1 MCECHGA
8 EVVTHPRQFAQSVVG
23 HTPVRQDL
31 PELQERVAVHSVDI
45 PARICCQERRHKHVC
60 RVAANHAVVAV
71 VTLSAEH
78 CPAQEACVRVGDVVV
93 LRLNAPLHDVAV
105 GNEPVVN
112 LVGKIVVLRAYAGE
126 RCTYSHL
133 RDIERAGQVL
143 LYVLVTVD
151 DRVRLSHV
159 TLAVELDLQS
169 WQRFEGHLDIQ
180 IGRLRLRSRLHN
192 HRVTA
197 QPAFAFGFLYKVV
210 TEEAERKIVAR
221 RIQVTHLSLSHE
233 SSLRSK
239 ARYGD
244 RGVVAIG
251 DLHAA
256 DECAHVGE
264 HVACHLR
271 RCALVGVFRTHLQGD
286 RSAHGRGDRCL
297 VVAVGA
303 HLHLHLVPEAVS
315 SLYLH
320 QLRA

>member
-1 MCECHGA
+1 M
-8 EVVTHPRQFAQSVVG
+8 
-23 HTPVRQDL
+23 
-31 PELQERVAVHSVDI
+31 
-45 PARICCQERRHKHVC
+45 
-60 RVAANHAVVAV
+60 
-71 VTLSAEH
+71 SAEH
-78 CPAQEACVRVGDVVV
+78 CPAQEPCIRITDLVV
-93 LRLNAPLHDVAV
+93 LRLYALLHDVAV
-105 GNEPVVN
+105 GDKAVVD
-112 LVGKIVVLRAYAGE
+112 LVGEIVVLRAYAGE

-133 RDIERAGQVL
+133 RYIERAGQVL

-151 DRVRLSHV
+151 DGVRLRHV
-159 TLAVELDLQS
+159 PLAVELDLQA
-169 WQRFEGHLDIQ
+169 WQRLESHLDIQ

-210 TEEAERKIVAR
+210 TKEAERKIVAR
-221 RIQVTHLSLSHE
+221 RIQVTHLSLPHE
-233 SSLRSK
+233 SCLRSK

-256 DECAHVGE
+256 DKCAHVGE

-271 RCALVGVFRTHLQGD
+271 RCALVGVFRAHLQGD

-297 VVAVGA
+297 VVAIGA

-315 SLYLH
+315 SLNLDE
-320 QLRA
+320 LRA